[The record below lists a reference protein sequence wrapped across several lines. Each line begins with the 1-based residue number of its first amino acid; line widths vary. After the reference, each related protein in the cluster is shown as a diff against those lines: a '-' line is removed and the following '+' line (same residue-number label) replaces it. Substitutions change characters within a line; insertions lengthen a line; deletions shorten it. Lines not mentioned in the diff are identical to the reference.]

1 MFLLQTDLL
10 QNRNVSFNIIV
21 EISQPFAVN
30 NMTAQYGINGKEEVI
45 RGGYNVKVK
54 KATSIMR
61 LVWFAVLY

>member
-45 RGGYNVKVK
+45 RGVITCK
-54 KATSIMR
+54 SR
-61 LVWFAVLY
+61 RRRP